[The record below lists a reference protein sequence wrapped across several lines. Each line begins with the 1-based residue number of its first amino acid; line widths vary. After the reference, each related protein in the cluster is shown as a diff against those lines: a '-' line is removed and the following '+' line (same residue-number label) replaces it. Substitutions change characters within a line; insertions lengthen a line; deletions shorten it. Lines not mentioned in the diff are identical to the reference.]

1 MVRVAGLG
9 VGAAAV
15 AALGWFGLDLGR
27 PHLGTEQRSEGGV
40 GSHLPEGAAL
50 PQRNRPPSSGPH
62 YGSRAAYGVSAL
74 PIPAGSWVHVLEH
87 GGVVV
92 LFKCATEAECSER
105 GDEIQTSVYEPARLG
120 AFGERKLTATS
131 YQEMDAPVSVVAWNR
146 ILELDTVDP
155 ARILAFYDRYLE
167 RGPERA
173 A

>member
-1 MVRVAGLG
+1 M
-9 VGAAAV
+9 
-15 AALGWFGLDLGR
+15 
-27 PHLGTEQRSEGGV
+27 
-40 GSHLPEGAAL
+40 
-50 PQRNRPPSSGPH
+50 
-62 YGSRAAYGVSAL
+62 SAL

-131 YQEMDAPVSVVAWNR
+131 YQEMDAPISVVAWNR

-155 ARILAFYDRYLE
+155 ARILAFYDRYLD